1 MLMAG
6 EEEEEEEDKA
16 TEQVKVSTNQKV
28 MVPKDLR
35 KKLYPHNEWQLSYLL
50 CWSHGMEGCN
60 WSKNHDSS

>member
-1 MLMAG
+1 MAG

-28 MVPKDLR
+28 MVPKKDLR
-35 KKLYPHNEWQLSYLL
+35 KKLYPSNEWQLSYSL

-60 WSKNHDSS
+60 